1 MSSNIE
7 PTNLTMQEH
16 DLLLQTI
23 ESYFNHLLTIESIS
37 AEEELMIANQTKD
50 LFTIRAI
57 PVTILNEFI
66 NQSKYHIIN
75 YELIRNIANY
85 DDTLKKQLFFKLFDY
100 KNLVIM
106 NKHIIM
112 DFIQMI
118 KTSKL
123 SVNEAIQILKLLHK
137 HQERQLRISLHGH
150 GRVQEGLSE
159 RRSGSPPFPVHELQG
174 DDEGIEPE
182 GIHPKPIERASSS
195 YRDNIQPHQELNH
208 SVAERLEI
216 VGYLIEF
223 YSLQI
228 YELNNYI
235 AYFFMHLTTDYFP
248 DLDNNQFFYVIKQFI
263 MNYRNIICEMND
275 DDNSIKHKIFDYVY
289 MYKNDDNNLFGHFNE
304 AIQFY
309 MKISQEELNAYYAL
323 KELKK
328 Q

>member
-137 HQERQLRISLHGH
+137 HQE
-150 GRVQEGLSE
+150 
-159 RRSGSPPFPVHELQG
+159 
-174 DDEGIEPE
+174 
-182 GIHPKPIERASSS
+182 
-195 YRDNIQPHQELNH
+195 LNQ